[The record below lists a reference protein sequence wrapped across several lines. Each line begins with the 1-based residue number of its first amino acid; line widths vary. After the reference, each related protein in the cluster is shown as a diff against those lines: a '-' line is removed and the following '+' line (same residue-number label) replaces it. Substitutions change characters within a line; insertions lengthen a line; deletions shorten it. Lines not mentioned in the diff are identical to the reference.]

1 MSTISHAPRR
11 RDFLLKLFAIPAA
24 AAVAIPLLTD
34 DADAQQPF
42 PRFPG
47 KAGKRK
53 GKGGGKGKGKAP
65 GKGRGPNGAGKAKGA
80 GRGKGKNPD
89 PTQDPAAGNQKQE
102 E

>member
-1 MSTISHAPRR
+1 MSTISDPRR
-11 RDFLLKLFAIPAA
+11 RDFLLKLFAIPVA

-47 KAGKRK
+47 KIGKRK
-53 GKGGGKGKGKAP
+53 GKGKGKGKAP
-65 GKGRGPNGAGKAKGA
+65 GAGRGGKGTGKAKGA
-80 GRGKGKNPD
+80 KGKNPD
-89 PTQDPAAGNQKQE
+89 PTQDPPTGNQKQE

>member
-1 MSTISHAPRR
+1 MSTISDPRR
-11 RDFLLKLFAIPAA
+11 RDFLLKLFAIPVA

-47 KAGKRK
+47 KAGKLK
-53 GKGGGKGKGKAP
+53 GKGKGKGKAP
-65 GKGRGPNGAGKAKGA
+65 GKGRGPNGAGKGKGA
-80 GRGKGKNPD
+80 GKANGKNPD
-89 PTQDPAAGNQKQE
+89 PTQDPAARNQKQE